1 MEAAKD
7 EAGNK
12 EGAEVFEKAKKQVK
26 KYLFDVSETQ
36 KQALL
41 LCQEADGPY
50 MYASM
55 LESDIE
61 GLEEALKAE
70 TFEAVSGK
78 IKGLAWKRLSP
89 KKDDSVSEE
98 KKEQVKNMRER
109 VKKQVN
115 KLKEMFFYDAVEEQ
129 MLDMQKT
136 YGSVQILVDLV
147 CRFAKAFAEAK
158 RSRNVIDFHDME
170 QSALAILTEEKNGVL
185 CPSEAAKEY
194 QEQFAEVM
202 IDEYQDSNLLQET
215 ILTSVS
221 RMGQGKNNLFMV
233 GDVKQSIYRFRLS
246 RPELFMEKYD
256 TYSTEEGE
264 KQRVDRS
271 IVSCPH
277 ISIVDKTLS
286 VTCPSAFSAV
296 FSSDSFDP
304 HPAARVTVIILV
316 IRSAIHFLFIHLPPS
331 FIL

>member
-1 MEAAKD
+1 
-7 EAGNK
+7 
-12 EGAEVFEKAKKQVK
+12 
-26 KYLFDVSETQ
+26 
-36 KQALL
+36 
-41 LCQEADGPY
+41 
-50 MYASM
+50 
-55 LESDIE
+55 
-61 GLEEALKAE
+61 
-70 TFEAVSGK
+70 
-78 IKGLAWKRLSP
+78 
-89 KKDDSVSEE
+89 
-98 KKEQVKNMRER
+98 MRER
-109 VKKQVN
+109 VKKAGEQVKRN
-115 KLKEMFFYDAVEEQ
+115 VFHDAAEEQ

-170 QSALAILTEEKNGVL
+170 QSALAILTEEKNGAL

-264 KQRVDRS
+264 KQRVDLHKNFRS
-271 IVSCPH
+271 RAEVLESVNFLFEQIMRKELGGVAYDENAALYPGA
-277 ISIVDKTLS
+277 DYRPQTDDAGKYPLS
-286 VTCPSAFSAV
+286 DRIAFS
-296 FSSDSFDP
+296 SINKTNRYR
-304 HPAARVTVIILV
+304 AAMKRKRKPI
-316 IRSAIHFLFIHLPPS
+316 
-331 FIL
+331 